1 MTTTTPATGILTLGV
16 KSAPSPFA
24 PTRRLAIETALIGAL
39 FLVRTGGDIQQ
50 AATSANRASAMLNQT
65 CADARTGGAA

>member
-1 MTTTTPATGILTLGV
+1 MTTTTPAPGILTLGV

-50 AATSANRASAMLNQT
+50 AATSAMLNQT
-65 CADARTGGAA
+65 CADARTGGAG